1 MSVDVRYVVF
11 GGITSILLFGTL
23 YSVAYDTYLDTSNPV
38 LTRLPHHLH
47 ATHYFANKSNIL
59 NLYFIKRAWGWTSA
73 AFLTLWLTSP
83 PHKRTVHRVFKWGV
97 ETAIWLV
104 FTSWFFGPALLERL
118 TAASGGECTVA
129 LQSGAAFTVPYE
141 YCFTRTAISQETH
154 PFLFVGPVAESSAEP
169 SLWGSDDGL
178 AVIPRLRKGHDV
190 SGHVF
195 LLTMSALFLVDQIR
209 VSLRAKTWSLA
220 HACAVAFNIVLV
232 AIWLFAIATTSV
244 YFHSPFEKFTGYLLG
259 VAGYMVTL
267 LY

>member
-1 MSVDVRYVVF
+1 MSVDVRYIVF

-23 YSVAYDTYLDTSNPV
+23 YSVAYDTYLDTSHP
-38 LTRLPHHLH
+38 
-47 ATHYFANKSNIL
+47 
-59 NLYFIKRAWGWTSA
+59 
-73 AFLTLWLTSP
+73 
-83 PHKRTVHRVFKWGV
+83 RTVHRVFKWGV
-97 ETAIWLV
+97 ETTIWLV
-104 FTSWFFGPALLERL
+104 FTSCF
-118 TAASGGECTVA
+118 GGECTVS

-154 PFLFVGPVAESSAEP
+154 PFLFVGSFAESSAEP
-169 SLWGSDDGL
+169 SLWGSDDRL
-178 AVIPRLRKGHDV
+178 TVIPRLRKGHDV

-195 LLTMSALFLVDQIR
+195 LLTMSVLFLVDQIR

-220 HACAVAFNIVLV
+220 HAL
-232 AIWLFAIATTSV
+232 